1 MSVAGSL
8 DAFQQRH
15 RWAGLPLAVLY
26 KFGDD
31 QGLYLAALITYYG
44 FVSLFPLL
52 LLFVTLLGYALQDNA
67 ELQQQVL
74 NSALSQFPII
84 GNQIGEN
91 VQSLNGNAFALIIG
105 IVGSLYGG
113 LGVAQAGQHAMNTVW
128 AVPRN
133 VRPDP
138 FRSRG
143 RSLLV
148 LAIVGT
154 GILLTTTLSGLTTA
168 TVNFGVGPAVDLLIR
183 IGAALVAVAL
193 NTSLFI
199 LVFRVLTARKVPI
212 RDIRL
217 GAVLAAIAWQILQVV
232 GTYYVGH
239 ELATATATYGL
250 FGIVLGLLAW
260 IYLEAIVVVLSAEV
274 NVVRAKK
281 LWPRSLLTPF
291 TDNVRLTDA
300 DRRAYT
306 SYVVSERHKGFQR
319 VEVDFDQNDGR
330 GGTRPE
336 GEQDSTAQHSGPSS

>member
-1 MSVAGSL
+1 M
-8 DAFQQRH
+8 
-15 RWAGLPLAVLY
+15 LY

-31 QGLYLAALITYYG
+31 QGFYLAALITYYG

-52 LLFVTLLGYALQDNA
+52 LLFVSLLGYALQDNPGLQ
-67 ELQQQVL
+67 ELVL
-74 NSALSQFPII
+74 NSALSQFPVI
-84 GNQIGEN
+84 GNQLGEN

-105 IVGSLYGG
+105 ILGSLYGG

-148 LAIVGT
+148 LVIVGT
-154 GILLTTTLSGLTTA
+154 GILLTTALSGLTTA
-168 TVNFGVGPAVDLLIR
+168 TANLGDAPAVDLLIR
-183 IGAALVAVAL
+183 LGAAFFAVAL
-193 NTSLFI
+193 NASLFI

-212 RDIRL
+212 RHIRL
-217 GAVLAAIAWQILQVV
+217 GAILAAIAWQILQVV
-232 GTYYVGH
+232 GTYLVGR

-250 FGIVLGLLAW
+250 FGIVLGLLTW
-260 IYLEAIVVVLSAEV
+260 IYLTALVVVLCTEV

-306 SYVVSERHKGFQR
+306 SYAVSERHKGFQR
-319 VEVDFDQNDGR
+319 VEVDFDQDDGR
-330 GGTRPE
+330 DRTRPE
-336 GEQDSTAQHSGPSS
+336 EEQDRAR

>member
-1 MSVAGSL
+1 MSVAERL
-8 DAFQQRH
+8 DAFQRRH

-31 QGLYLAALITYYG
+31 QGFYLAALITYYG
-44 FVSLFPLL
+44 FISLFPLL
-52 LLFVTLLGYALQDNA
+52 LLLVSLLGYALQDNP
-67 ELQQQVL
+67 ELQQLVL
-74 NSALSQFPII
+74 NSALSQFPVI
-84 GNQIGEN
+84 GNQLGEN
-91 VQSLNGNAFALIIG
+91 VQSLNGNAFALVIG
-105 IVGSLYGG
+105 ILGSLYGG
-113 LGVAQAGQHAMNTVW
+113 LGVALAGQHAMNTVW
-128 AVPRN
+128 AVPRA

-148 LAIVGT
+148 LVIVGT
-154 GILLTTTLSGLTTA
+154 GLLLTTALSGLTTA
-168 TVNFGVGPAVDLLIR
+168 TTDFGDGAAVDLLIR
-183 IGAALVAVAL
+183 IGAALFAIAL
-193 NTSLFI
+193 NASLFI

-217 GAVLAAIAWQILQVV
+217 GAILAAIAWQSLQVI
-232 GTYYVGH
+232 GTYYVGR

-260 IYLEAIVVVLSAEV
+260 IYLEALVVVLCAEV

-291 TDNVRLTDA
+291 TDNVQLTDA

-306 SYVVSERHKGFQR
+306 SYARSERHKGFQR

-330 GGTRPE
+330 DR
-336 GEQDSTAQHSGPSS
+336 AQSEEE